1 MGGGGAALA
10 EDKKDIQAFWEALYD
25 SLYEGVDK
33 DITREQLLQGLD
45 ALEDMFRLRRHM
57 AVVEMPLDGLK
68 GKRVLE
74 IGPGAGGHSAL
85 FARFGAIVTALDITQ
100 ARAEATAAKFKVL
113 GADDCVAMQ
122 GDAEDLPFDVSSF
135 DIVYSN
141 GVLHHTDSTEKA
153 MEEVLE
159 PA

>member
-1 MGGGGAALA
+1 MTLTD
-10 EDKKDIQAFWEALYD
+10 DKHDIQAFWGALYD
-25 SLYEGVDK
+25 SLYGNGGES
-33 DITREQLLQGLD
+33 ITCEQLLEALD

-100 ARAEATAAKFKVL
+100 ARAEATAAKFRLL
-113 GADDCVAMQ
+113 GTDADGYRAMQ
-122 GDAEDLPFDVSSF
+122 GDAAHDGDRRILHAAGVKLLDDVR
-135 DIVYSN
+135 
-141 GVLHHTDSTEKA
+141 
-153 MEEVLE
+153 
-159 PA
+159 